1 MIGGTASM
9 ILLNEVGLDFRATKD
24 VDVVLFVEALSA
36 KFANTFWDFIEEGGY
51 NNRQVSSGK
60 PIFYRFWKP
69 RNQVYPEMI
78 ELFSRNPDGISLRPG
93 SHLTPIPIAEE
104 VTSLSAILMNES
116 YYNLAITGRR
126 LVEGLPVLSAAYLIT
141 FKARAW
147 LDLRKRRENGQQI
160 DEKDIRKHRN
170 DVFRLYQIIST
181 EQRIYLPPEVAG
193 DMRAFLLAVEDS
205 KLNLSQI
212 GIQGFTLTDAV
223 DGLKQVYGLTDS
235 G

>member
-1 MIGGTASM
+1 M
-9 ILLNEVGLDFRATKD
+9 
-24 VDVVLFVEALSA
+24 
-36 KFANTFWDFIEEGGY
+36 
-51 NNRQVSSGK
+51 
-60 PIFYRFWKP
+60 
-69 RNQVYPEMI
+69 
-78 ELFSRNPDGISLRPG
+78 
-93 SHLTPIPIAEE
+93 
-104 VTSLSAILMNES
+104 
-116 YYNLAITGRR
+116 
-126 LVEGLPVLSAAYLIT
+126 
-141 FKARAW
+141 
-147 LDLRKRRENGQQI
+147 DLRKRRENGQQI
-160 DEKDIRKHRN
+160 DEKDIKKHRN

>member
-104 VTSLSAILMNES
+104 VTSLSAILMN
-116 YYNLAITGRR
+116 LTII
-126 LVEGLPVLSAAYLIT
+126 LP
-141 FKARAW
+141 
-147 LDLRKRRENGQQI
+147 
-160 DEKDIRKHRN
+160 
-170 DVFRLYQIIST
+170 
-181 EQRIYLPPEVAG
+181 
-193 DMRAFLLAVEDS
+193 
-205 KLNLSQI
+205 
-212 GIQGFTLTDAV
+212 
-223 DGLKQVYGLTDS
+223 
-235 G
+235 